1 MLLGAF
7 QVQLGNS
14 MTLILISRYKWKKN
28 YAASFSSIVQF
39 RTEWNYK
46 ENKVTIS

>member
-14 MTLILISRYKWKKN
+14 MTLILISRYKWKKK
-28 YAASFSSIVQF
+28 SRGFF
-39 RTEWNYK
+39 
-46 ENKVTIS
+46 